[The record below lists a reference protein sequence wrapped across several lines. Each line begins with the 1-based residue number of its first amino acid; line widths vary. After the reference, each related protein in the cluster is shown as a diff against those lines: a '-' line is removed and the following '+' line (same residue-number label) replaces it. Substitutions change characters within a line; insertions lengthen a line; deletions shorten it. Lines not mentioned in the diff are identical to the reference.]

1 LTSSDG
7 VPYAPFDRAGTY
19 SFTVSNVGFD
29 MAQVSGGEINPGND
43 ACLAF
48 SYLR

>member
-1 LTSSDG
+1 VTLQVALVPDSPSD
-7 VPYAPFDRAGTY
+7 VVT
-19 SFTVSNVGFD
+19 